1 MQPRVRDRIIYQAR
15 ERACNACALKAGCTQ
30 ARRRTVYR
38 QVHEEAL
45 ERMRQRATPEAMR
58 LRRCCAEHPFAS
70 LKYRIF
76 GHPRFLLRGRKGA
89 QSEISLAVLS
99 YNLKRMLRV
108 MGPAKLIGRL
118 APA

>member
-1 MQPRVRDRIIYQAR
+1 VQKDRDRIIYQAR
-15 ERACNACALKAGCTQ
+15 ERACSVCALKTRCTQ

-58 LRRCCAEHPFAS
+58 LRRSCAEHPFAS
-70 LKYRIF
+70 LKYWIF
-76 GHPRFLLRGRKGA
+76 GHPRFLLRGRSGA
-89 QSEISLAVLS
+89 QSEISLGVLS

-108 MGPAKLIGRL
+108 MGAATLIGRL
-118 APA
+118 ALA